1 MIRGLRALL
10 SLTVASLLLLVA
22 PTGCGGAERTSTQA
36 PGDPSPT
43 SSDPNPRKGPLKE
56 IKWEIV
62 RQSRRSVQIGAF
74 VPYCEYTKPE
84 PRIERVVKRRR
95 PGRVVLTMLV
105 RFPPKK
111 TGSDAGGCLGVQI
124 SAARW
129 VKLDR
134 NPLDLK
140 LFDGSTSPPRRVQPR
155 S

>member
-1 MIRGLRALL
+1 MIRSPRALL

-22 PTGCGGAERTSTQA
+22 PAGCGGAERTSTRA
-36 PGDPSPT
+36 PDNPSPT
-43 SSDPNPRKGPLKE
+43 SSDLNPRRGPLKA

-84 PRIERVVKRRR
+84 PRIERVVRRR
-95 PGRVVLTMLV
+95 QPRRAILTMLV

-111 TGSDAGGCLGVQI
+111 TGPDAGGCLGVQI
-124 SAARW
+124 SVARW

-134 NPLDLK
+134 DPQELK
-140 LFDGSTSPPRRVQPR
+140 LFDGSTSPPRSVQGR